1 MREFQAFL
9 KKCTTCYNCEH
20 LKKELGRCYS
30 FYFQTSLDKLS
41 ARLDSEVDINLNISV
56 NFSLYVI
63 VLLLSSFF
71 LIETE
76 K

>member
-1 MREFQAFL
+1 MWEFQTFL
-9 KKCTTCYNCEH
+9 KKYTTCYNCEH
-20 LKKELGRCYS
+20 LAKELGRCYS
-30 FYFQTSLDKLS
+30 FYVQTSLDKLS
-41 ARLDSEVDINLNISV
+41 ARLDGEVGINLKISI

-71 LIETE
+71 LIGTE